1 MEKKI
6 DEIQEV
12 GSGFLDTTQ
21 RILEVVANAL
31 KPGIDAA
38 GPILKQAG
46 EQASKIASPAI
57 SEASKTA
64 EEAIQSSG
72 LDTAPILNA
81 AKVFRFLWLYFSF
94 IVQYIFAI
102 QPLGF
107 SEIHNLGLY
116 GIYVLD
122 LGFAEWNVGHWVQ
135 YCIDEKYWKNELLL
149 ALPCI
154 AADNRGPKHSIHMQ
168 LV

>member
-81 AKVFRFLWLYFSF
+81 AKVFRFL
-94 IVQYIFAI
+94 
-102 QPLGF
+102 
-107 SEIHNLGLY
+107 
-116 GIYVLD
+116 
-122 LGFAEWNVGHWVQ
+122 
-135 YCIDEKYWKNELLL
+135 
-149 ALPCI
+149 
-154 AADNRGPKHSIHMQ
+154 
-168 LV
+168 